1 MSPSGS
7 KTFAAPS
14 QDRAAFLFGVRMS
27 IAADVESLIA
37 SLRSKVGSWPSEV
50 EGYFATFV
58 HKARADEEALAAYI
72 AAEIAHLESVGY
84 KVALVDAP
92 VAPIAAPVEAA
103 LPIIAPDLIA
113 PAETAPIGAP
123 IA

>member
-1 MSPSGS
+1 
-7 KTFAAPS
+7 
-14 QDRAAFLFGVRMS
+14 MS

-50 EGYFATFV
+50 EGYFAKFV
-58 HKARADEEALAAYI
+58 HQARADEEAAAARI

-84 KVALVDAP
+84 KVALAD
-92 VAPIAAPVEAA
+92 AAPVV
-103 LPIIAPDLIA
+103 IAVAPAPEPMPVLVA
-113 PAETAPIGAP
+113 PAEEPVIGAP

>member
-1 MSPSGS
+1 
-7 KTFAAPS
+7 
-14 QDRAAFLFGVRMS
+14 MS
-27 IAADVESLIA
+27 ISSEIESMVD
-37 SLRSKVGSWPSEV
+37 SLRAKVGSWPSEI

-58 HKARADEEALAAYI
+58 HQARTDEEAAAARI

-84 KVALVDAP
+84 KVALADAP